1 MAEQNINIED
11 LNEET
16 NTTEDTSVEDANAA
30 EANTEASDAKEN
42 DGSLVKDENKAPS
55 RRKTLLGWGIYGAI
69 LVTIYITFHFFL
81 MMARI
86 PSESMGPTIMVHDW
100 TIGDRNAY
108 TSEAP
113 QRGDIINFY
122 QAEEDTIM
130 VKRVIGLPGETVSFV
145 NDHVYIDGEP
155 LDESA
160 YLADDVLTECDETFT
175 VPEGCVFLLGDNREV
190 SLDARYWEN
199 PYISYDDIKCEVKV
213 IIPFHKFPWF
223 QN

>member
-1 MAEQNINIED
+1 M
-11 LNEET
+11 
-16 NTTEDTSVEDANAA
+16 
-30 EANTEASDAKEN
+30 
-42 DGSLVKDENKAPS
+42 KDENKAPS
-55 RRKTLLGWGIYGAI
+55 RRKTLLGWGIYVAI

-86 PSESMGPTIMVHDW
+86 PSESMEPTIMVHDW